1 MKVFN
6 KRARFD
12 YELLPERVEAGVSLL
27 GIEAKAFRDNRI
39 DLSQSFVKI
48 LNEEAYLINANISAK
63 GVQKYDSTRMRKLL
77 LHKNEILSLI
87 IKTKQKKL
95 QIVPTMMYNSGKR
108 IKVKLVLG
116 KPKRKFE
123 KKESLKKKDIERE
136 IQTQLKNN
144 Y

>member
-1 MKVFN
+1 VKVFN